1 MRTRRVGV
9 EEKLQPCHPNSKLR
23 TRNWP
28 SRPDGNHDG
37 DDDDDDDDNGDDDDG
52 DDDDGDMT
60 MVMMINSHLY
70 IASESPFSIVSSS
83 SCQINLRILKLNCF
97 V

>member
-1 MRTRRVGV
+1 MMTMMV
-9 EEKLQPCHPNSKLR
+9 LIN
-23 TRNWP
+23 
-28 SRPDGNHDG
+28 DGDYADDCDDD
-37 DDDDDDDDNGDDDDG
+37 DDDDDDDDNGDDDDGDDDDG